1 MTAMAPFLVVGVPLL
16 VYGAATVSK
25 RWSSEYPWLPTAS
38 AFLALGWY
46 LMVLGLPSLLSL

>member
-1 MTAMAPFLVVGVPLL
+1 MSQADRATDVARGARA
-16 VYGAATVSK
+16 GAAA
-25 RWSSEYPWLPTAS
+25 WLPTAS